1 MNRTQQFTYLRS
13 KPVLITIVVALV
25 VMLIWL
31 VAFFLPQ
38 GSKASK
44 LNAQVQKLNQQV
56 SQQNAKL
63 TLLRKTSKATPQ
75 LLAMLA
81 QYQGYVPSQ
90 PDVLSG
96 PSPFIDLIDATATKT
111 GIKLS
116 SISPGS
122 VTAIPGLA
130 FAGIPVTVSVQGTYD
145 SLLSFIKA
153 MYALPRLTSINTI
166 SVTGGG
172 PNTNRSTSLAA
183 SLDMQIYTTAKP
195 TTG

>member
-1 MNRTQQFTYLRS
+1 MSRTQQFAVLRS
-13 KPVLITIVVALV
+13 RPVMITIIVALV
-25 VMLIWL
+25 VMLVWL
-31 VAFFLPQ
+31 VAFFLPE

-44 LNAQVQKLNQQV
+44 LNAEVHQLDQQV

-81 QYQGYVPSQ
+81 QDQAYVPSQ

-96 PSPFIDLIDATATKT
+96 PSPFVDLIDATATKT

-122 VTAIPGLA
+122 VTAIPGLTYS
-130 FAGIPVTVSVQGTYD
+130 GIPVTVAVSGTYD

-153 MYALPRLTSINTI
+153 MYALSRLTTIGTI
-166 SVTGGG
+166 SVSGGG
-172 PNTNRSTSLAA
+172 ITTNRSTNLTASLA
-183 SLDMQIYTTAKP
+183 MQIYTTAKP
-195 TTG
+195 TAG